1 MTRAHVGV
9 AALLS
14 IVVGWFVFDAV
25 ASLIAFPAALAS
37 QGVEPGV
44 SLWALLW
51 AGVLLPVVLFGA
63 AIVVGRREP
72 LPRFA
77 LVIIVALAAAAAV
90 RISIIAAAAG
100 STLL

>member
-25 ASLIAFPAALAS
+25 SSLIEFPLQLAAA
-37 QGVEPGV
+37 GIPV
-44 SLWALLW
+44 SSVLMVLLW
-51 AGVLLPVVLFGA
+51 AGVLAPVLLFA
-63 AIVVGRREP
+63 AAVGIARRQP

-77 LVIIVALAAAAAV
+77 LVILVALAATAAV
-90 RISIIAAAAG
+90 RISLIAVAAG
-100 STLL
+100 STVL

>member
-1 MTRAHVGV
+1 MTRAHYGV

-37 QGVEPGV
+37 QGDEP
-44 SLWALLW
+44 SAALWVLLW
-51 AGVLLPVVLFGA
+51 AGVLLPVLLFGA
-63 AIVVGRREP
+63 AIAVGRRQP

-77 LVIIVALAAAAAV
+77 LVMIVALATTAAL
-90 RISIIAAAAG
+90 RISLIAVAAG
-100 STLL
+100 STVL